1 MRDLKIFQR
10 KQISNYL
17 FVFCILNYNKKYKHI
32 TLAERTIRQEIIMK
46 LPNKETKTIAKT
58 LDKIERI
65 YRSKFIAHLK
75 V

>member
-1 MRDLKIFQR
+1 MCF
-10 KQISNYL
+10 
-17 FVFCILNYNKKYKHI
+17 FNYNKKYKHI

-65 YRSKFIAHLK
+65 HRSKFIAHLK

>member
-1 MRDLKIFQR
+1 MCF
-10 KQISNYL
+10 
-17 FVFCILNYNKKYKHI
+17 FNYNKKYKHI

-46 LPNKETKTIAKT
+46 LPNKETKTIANT

>member
-1 MRDLKIFQR
+1 MCF
-10 KQISNYL
+10 
-17 FVFCILNYNKKYKHI
+17 FNYNKKYKHI

-65 YRSKFIAHLK
+65 YRSKFIEHLK

>member
-1 MRDLKIFQR
+1 MCF
-10 KQISNYL
+10 
-17 FVFCILNYNKKYKHI
+17 FNYNKKYKHI